1 MQWTILIAC
10 LLGIPVL
17 IIASQNVAAC
27 YFVLAGLFFIIC
39 SSTLLFIFLP
49 KFLASRKKKDERTP
63 IINQWSR
70 PVKGQTAMDSKSE
83 GVVDSNSGSG
93 IAIVSLGRS
102 ALERE
107 NIELKNLVESLSRR
121 LERNHETVRSDGIA
135 APIDEVDKEHPI
147 ANLGHIDGT

>member
-1 MQWTILIAC
+1 
-10 LLGIPVL
+10 
-17 IIASQNVAAC
+17 
-27 YFVLAGLFFIIC
+27 
-39 SSTLLFIFLP
+39 
-49 KFLASRKKKDERTP
+49 
-63 IINQWSR
+63 
-70 PVKGQTAMDSKSE
+70 MDSKSE
-83 GVVDSNSGSG
+83 GVVDSNSGAG